1 MRKKKEF
8 KDANRSGTSTKAL
21 EKTEKALE
29 QYKFMQWMDGFIQP
43 RDGRTNLKTT
53 SERMTKKIMKRM
65 KDMHQA
71 R

>member
-8 KDANRSGTSTKAL
+8 KDANRSSTSTEAL
-21 EKTEKALE
+21 GKREKALE
-29 QYKFMQWMDGFIQP
+29 QCKFMQWMDGFIQP
-43 RDGRTNLKTT
+43 RDRRTNVKMQVK
-53 SERMTKKIMKRM
+53 RMTKKIMKRM